1 MTSNCIIDPDVGDY
15 KDRIWTRS
23 IVGWPGAK
31 HLVGDDFSAMIAQA
45 QSLAGFPY
53 TEIEHKITVGF
64 GRQTLLG
71 AADAVIDLVSQ
82 KNYVTYSLLVVV
94 MVAVAN
100 VAIIRILPVVY
111 LKIA

>member
-1 MTSNCIIDPDVGDY
+1 GWQNQQVEFAKFPGSILMTSNCIIDPDVGDY

-53 TEIEHKITVGF
+53 TEIEHKITV
-64 GRQTLLG
+64 
-71 AADAVIDLVSQ
+71 
-82 KNYVTYSLLVVV
+82 
-94 MVAVAN
+94 
-100 VAIIRILPVVY
+100 
-111 LKIA
+111 